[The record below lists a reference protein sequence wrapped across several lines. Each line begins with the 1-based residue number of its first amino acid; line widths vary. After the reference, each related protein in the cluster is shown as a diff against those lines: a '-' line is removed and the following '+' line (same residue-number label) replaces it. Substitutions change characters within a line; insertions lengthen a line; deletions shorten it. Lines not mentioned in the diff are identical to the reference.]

1 MSASKAYSFVY
12 IVERVLSLSLFL
24 FFALSFDLF
33 VDERT
38 RITKRKTKE
47 TEKERK
53 KNTQL
58 FNFHSCYSCCY
69 YRNKY
74 KIIYIN

>member
-38 RITKRKTKE
+38 KITKRKK
-47 TEKERK
+47 RK
-53 KNTQL
+53 KNERKTH
-58 FNFHSCYSCCY
+58 NFSTFIVVIVVA
-69 YRNKY
+69 
-74 KIIYIN
+74 IIVTNTR